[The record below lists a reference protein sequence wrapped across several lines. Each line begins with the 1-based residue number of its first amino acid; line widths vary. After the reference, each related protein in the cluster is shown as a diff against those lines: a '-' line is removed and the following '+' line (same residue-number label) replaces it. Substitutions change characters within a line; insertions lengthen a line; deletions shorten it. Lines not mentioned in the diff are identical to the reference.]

1 MKMLNELALITFVRG
16 ILNTAHRMAYPF
28 LGVISRAL
36 GIDIS
41 ALSLAVSSR
50 NFVGMGIPLISP
62 ISDVRGRK
70 FGMILGLSIF
80 LFAIALVCFFPSFP
94 TLFISLLLS
103 VLGKYIFDPS
113 VLSYMGDKVP
123 YHRRGLAISVT
134 EMGWSL
140 AFILGIPAA
149 GYLIN
154 RFGWVAPYYLFLA
167 LGILGI
173 TGIFIVIPADPTKT
187 HATKMNL
194 AAVLTVLKNRKVILA
209 LNVGL
214 WTTAGNEIVNLIFG
228 VWLEDTFYV
237 QIGALAAASA
247 IIGLSELG
255 GEGLVAL
262 FTDKLGKPKA
272 LSIGIIASML
282 AAIGL
287 PILAGTQT
295 GALIGLF
302 FFYIAFE
309 FVMVSHLP
317 MMTEVIPE
325 ARATAMSLNLMGY
338 SVGRAFGAF
347 LAPFIYKNFG
357 FGMVTFFAIGFNGVA
372 LVALM
377 MLAGKEIVKI
387 KQPKLS

>member
-154 RFGWVAPYYLFLA
+154 RFGWVAPYYLFFG

-173 TGIFIVIPADPTKT
+173 TGIFIVIPADPVTT
-187 HATKMNL
+187 QTTKMNL
-194 AAVLTVLKNRKVILA
+194 AAVFLVLKNRKVILA

-237 QIGALAAASA
+237 KIGALAAASA

-272 LSIGIIASML
+272 LSIGIVASIL

>member
-173 TGIFIVIPADPTKT
+173 TGIFFVIPADPAKT

-377 MLAGKEIVKI
+377 MLAGKEIVKL

>member
-173 TGIFIVIPADPTKT
+173 TGIFLVIPADPAKT

>member
-1 MKMLNELALITFVRG
+1 MLNELALITFVRG

-173 TGIFIVIPADPTKT
+173 TGIFIVIPADPAKT

-377 MLAGKEIVKI
+377 MLAGKEIVKL

>member
-1 MKMLNELALITFVRG
+1 M
-16 ILNTAHRMAYPF
+16 
-28 LGVISRAL
+28 
-36 GIDIS
+36 
-41 ALSLAVSSR
+41 
-50 NFVGMGIPLISP
+50 
-62 ISDVRGRK
+62 
-70 FGMILGLSIF
+70 
-80 LFAIALVCFFPSFP
+80 
-94 TLFISLLLS
+94 
-103 VLGKYIFDPS
+103 
-113 VLSYMGDKVP
+113 
-123 YHRRGLAISVT
+123 
-134 EMGWSL
+134 
-140 AFILGIPAA
+140 
-149 GYLIN
+149 IN

-173 TGIFIVIPADPTKT
+173 TGIFFVIPADPAKT

-377 MLAGKEIVKI
+377 MLAGKEIVKL

>member
-173 TGIFIVIPADPTKT
+173 TGIFIVIPADPAKT

-377 MLAGKEIVKI
+377 MLAGKEIVKL